1 MSAQWPTEG
10 HFRTAW
16 IEQRLHLVINLGRP
30 QNEIA
35 REAAAEF
42 DTWLARVRAEAWQE
56 AADEIAQ
63 QGTIQIPDNP
73 YQEKGE
79 DAEGGA

>member
-1 MSAQWPTEG
+1 MSTTQQITEYIRLAWTAEG
-10 HFRTAW
+10 FRRTSNRTKTERQV
-16 IEQRLHLVINLGRP
+16 IEQT
-30 QNEIA
+30 E
-35 REAAAEF
+35 AEF
-42 DTWLARVRAEAWQE
+42 DAWLRQIKAEAWQE

-79 DAEGGA
+79 DAEGRA